1 MSTGDPRGQDDDLEL
16 PDNII
21 GIGNAGKTVVTHY
34 LSQDWIIDRAVGGP
48 EPNEDEF
55 SAFIIDTATNE
66 QSTDE
71 RDVERINQKIE
82 ETAESFGK
90 NPDLIDTG
98 IDYINPLDDA
108 SDQFISRTGLTSK
121 ATVQTIARNDNLTAW
136 WLENN
141 SDMLTDGYGQG
152 VLRRRGLSK
161 ALYHASRAAK
171 GSTKVNLN
179 DLSRNLTSG
188 KSDDGTATMV
198 VGLGG
203 GTGSGTYLDL
213 AKHLSEEVTELNLI
227 ASVPGLDEKN
237 RRTANC
243 FAALSELEYLALN
256 GENPFTNIVLLP
268 FGPAKQLS
276 NKETFLDA
284 FVQTII
290 ARESTTND
298 FTEFLDEASAQ
309 PIPKKFAPF
318 TVAVPQI
325 LRYDVGDIREQEQ
338 AIEEYR
344 ETKREALDAE
354 ISLYEAIH
362 DYFTDEWDGEVG
374 DLLVEV
380 QRNNAVGNDQF
391 ALSGSE
397 ASSLRNRLDDLRS
410 WIEDEE
416 RFGSVN
422 NEALVTWREQ
432 LGQWIDREQ
441 EQNSDRPQEEIKK
454 QLVTRVPERIESLR
468 PVEDVYA
475 SEPSE
480 RKLAGV
486 IRDELRTIKL
496 RANLLRALKVIDEE
510 EVREA
515 VDSAIDPDADGYIG
529 SRRLEDRVNSL
540 NRDIDTHESNLEVL
554 DDLET
559 DLEDARDYVIES
571 WHDAVAD
578 DLELLVELDSNAD
591 EVRERLRTL
600 NEEFEGQLRTIS
612 QANTPDNVRA
622 GGLDFNFDRLNAQL
636 RDIGVDPIDGQQI
649 SDSIEQTKRAYEVWD
664 DINNG
669 GGILGKIGF
678 GDRQEKENEYV
689 AYVDAVDERYVEIT
703 PSGERG
709 DFEQDFSCT
718 PATDGLFEDVISEIE
733 EKRQR
738 IRHRIVQEFKTTIS
752 EFEGTDAVSDR
763 RAQWTDNGFDLEW
776 PGDTGDAVPT
786 LRDRLENL
794 DAESADAVLDDLTA
808 DGTGYEDPGTVYVA
822 FTDAYLAPIEAK
834 RSELHDEIEEK
845 RRRAE
850 VYKSLRDAVVQYDDA
865 FDGMGPSR
873 PEVDDAQRIDVGSD
887 TDSPYVTKVEA
898 DDQLSLLQ
906 YEDIADSG
914 VWTDRS
920 MENEKYKIG
929 RFFEKRFAE
938 NAITDT
944 NLNCLANRL
953 IETQNTSGE
962 YTNVTSTRY
971 DGHYVG
977 NIYMSRAFP
986 DQEDPGD
993 DIFQSVENV
1002 FRASDLHLRDGGD
1015 GYTHE
1020 SKSYGAPWDLS
1031 MITFVGGIFL
1041 DNLYPVI
1048 QPTDGY
1054 LSSYEAQRE
1063 ELAESVR
1070 IRHVHGVDGRDDSIS
1085 APGEGGYVYR
1095 DAMLDLDDPEDLYR
1109 LIDGNETEVVDM
1121 LLDEYVETTTFGS
1134 SIDLDDDA

>member
-1 MSTGDPRGQDDDLEL
+1 MSAGDPQGNDDEL
-16 PDNII
+16 SFPDNLI

-34 LSQDWIIDRAVGGP
+34 FSQDWIVERAVGGLDDD
-48 EPNEDEF
+48 DEF
-55 SAFIIDTATNE
+55 SAFIIDTATDE
-66 QSTDE
+66 QSSDE
-71 RDVERINQKIE
+71 REVKRINEKVE
-82 ETAESFGK
+82 AAAESFGK

-121 ATVQTIARNDNLTAW
+121 ATVETIARNDNLTAW

-171 GSTKVNLN
+171 GGPEVNLN
-179 DLSRNLTSG
+179 DLSRNLAGS
-188 KSDDGTATMV
+188 SDQRTATMV

-203 GTGSGTYLDL
+203 GTGSGMYLDL
-213 AKHLSEEVTELNLI
+213 AKHLTEEVTQLNLV
-227 ASVPGLDEKN
+227 ASIPGLEEKN

-256 GENPFTNIVLLP
+256 GENPFTNIVLVP

-298 FTEFLDEASAQ
+298 FTEFLNEASAQ

-318 TVAVPQI
+318 TVAIPQI
-325 LRYDVGDIREQEQ
+325 LRYDVGDIREQEE

-344 ETKREALDAE
+344 EEKREALDAE
-354 ISLYEAIH
+354 IAMYEAIH
-362 DYFTDEWDGEVG
+362 GYFTEEWEAEIGE
-374 DLLVEV
+374 LLTEV
-380 QRNNAVGNDQF
+380 QRNNTVGNDQF

-397 ASSLRNRLDDLRS
+397 ASSLRNRIEDLRS

-422 NEALVTWREQ
+422 NDALVTWRDQ

-441 EQNSDRPQEEIKK
+441 EQNSDRSQEEIKK

-496 RANLLRALKVIDEE
+496 RANLLRALKVIDED

-540 NRDIDTHESNLEVL
+540 NREIDTNESNLEVL
-554 DDLET
+554 EDLEA
-559 DLEDARDYVIES
+559 DLEDARDYVMDS
-571 WHDAVAD
+571 WHDSVAD
-578 DLELLVELDSNAD
+578 DIELLVELDSNAD
-591 EVRERLRTL
+591 GVREQLQSL
-600 NEEFEGQLRTIS
+600 NSEFEDQLRTIA
-612 QANTPDNVRA
+612 QASSPDNVPA
-622 GGLDFNFDRLNAQL
+622 GGLSFNFDRLNAQL
-636 RDIGVDPIDGQQI
+636 RDIGVDPIDGQKI
-649 SDSIEQTKRAYEVWD
+649 SDSIEQTKRAHEVWHD
-664 DINNG
+664 LNNG
-669 GGILGKIGF
+669 GGILGKIGL
-678 GDRQEKENEYV
+678 GDEQEKENEYV
-689 AYVDAVDERYVEIT
+689 AYVDEIDEDYVEIT
-703 PSGERG
+703 PTGERG
-709 DFEQDFSCT
+709 DFDQDFTCA
-718 PATDGLFEDVISEIE
+718 PAADGLFEETISEID

-738 IRHRIVQEFKTTIS
+738 IRHRVVQEFKTAIS
-752 EFEGTDAVSDR
+752 EFEATDAVKDR
-763 RAQWTDNGFDLEW
+763 RAQWEGDGFDLEW
-776 PGDTGDAVPT
+776 PGDTGDAVPA
-786 LRDRLENL
+786 LRDRLESL
-794 DAESADAVLDDLTA
+794 DAESADAVLGDLLA
-808 DGTGYEDPGTVYVA
+808 DGTGYDDSGTSYIA
-822 FTDAYLAPIEAK
+822 FTDAYLGPIEAK
-834 RSELHDEIEEK
+834 RSALHDEIEENQ
-845 RRRAE
+845 RRAE
-850 VYKSLRDAVVQYDDA
+850 IYKSLRDIVVQYDDA
-865 FDGMGPSR
+865 FTGSGPAR
-873 PEVDDAQRIDVGSD
+873 PEVDETQRINVGSD
-887 TDSPYVTKVEA
+887 TESPYVTKVEA
-898 DDQLSLLQ
+898 EDQLSLLQ

-938 NAITDT
+938 SAITNT
-944 NLNCLANRL
+944 GLNCLSNRL
-953 IETQNTSGE
+953 IETKNIDGQ
-962 YTNVTSTRY
+962 YTDATSTRY

-993 DIFQSVENV
+993 DIFQSIQDA
-1002 FRASDLHLRDGGD
+1002 FRDSNLHFRDGGD

-1031 MITFVGGIFL
+1031 MITFIGGIFL
-1041 DNLYPVI
+1041 DNLHPVI
-1048 QPTDGY
+1048 QPLDGY
-1054 LSSYEAQRE
+1054 LSSYESQRD

-1070 IRHVHGVDGRDDSIS
+1070 IRHVHGVDGRDESIS
-1085 APGEGGYVYR
+1085 PPGEGGYVYR
-1095 DAMLDLDDPEDLYR
+1095 DSMLDLDDPEDLYR
-1109 LIDGNETEVVDM
+1109 LIDGNEEEVVEM
-1121 LLDEYVETTTFGS
+1121 LLDEYVGKMTFPS
-1134 SIDLDDDA
+1134 SIDLMPDA

>member
-1 MSTGDPRGQDDDLEL
+1 MSTGDPRGQDDELTL

-21 GIGNAGKTVVTHY
+21 GIGNAGKTAVTHY
-34 LSQDWIIDRAVGGP
+34 LSQDWIVERAVGGL
-48 EPNEDEF
+48 NDEDEF
-55 SAFIIDTATNE
+55 RAFIIDTATDE

-71 RDVERINQKIE
+71 REVERINKNVEQV
-82 ETAESFGK
+82 AESFGK

-108 SDQFISRTGLTSK
+108 SDRFISRTGLTSK
-121 ATVQTIARNDNLTAW
+121 ATVETIARNDSITAW

-171 GSTKVNLN
+171 SGSDVNLN
-179 DLSRNLTSG
+179 DISRNLSG
-188 KSDDGTATMV
+188 SSNDRTATMV

-213 AKHLSEEVTELNLI
+213 AKHLTDEVTELNLV
-227 ASVPGLDEKN
+227 ASIPGLEEKN

-256 GENPFTNIVLLP
+256 GNNPFTNIVLVP

-284 FVQTII
+284 LVQAII

-298 FTEFLDEASAQ
+298 FTEFLNEASAQ

-318 TVAVPQI
+318 TVAIPQI
-325 LRYDVGDIREQEQ
+325 LRYDVGDIREQEE

-344 ETKREALDAE
+344 KSKRETLDAE

-362 DYFTDEWDGEVG
+362 DYFTEELGGEVG
-374 DLLVEV
+374 DLLTEV
-380 QRNNAVGNDQF
+380 QRNNTVGNEQF

-397 ASSLRNRLDDLRS
+397 ASSLRNRLEDLRS
-410 WIEDEE
+410 WIEDED

-422 NEALVTWREQ
+422 NDALVTWRKQ
-432 LGQWIDREQ
+432 LGQWIDKEQ
-441 EQNSDRPQEEIKK
+441 EQNSDRSQEEIKK
-454 QLVTRVPERIESLR
+454 QLVTRIPERVESLR
-468 PVEDVYA
+468 PVADVYA

-480 RKLAGV
+480 RKLASV

-496 RANLLRALKVIDEE
+496 RANLLRALKVIDEQ

-529 SRRLEDRVNSL
+529 SRQLEDRVNSL
-540 NRDIDTHESNLEVL
+540 NREIDTHESNLEVL
-554 DDLET
+554 DDLEGE
-559 DLEDARDYVIES
+559 LEDVRDHVMES
-571 WHDAVAD
+571 WHDSVAD
-578 DLELLVELDSNAD
+578 DLALLVKLDTNAD
-591 EVRERLRTL
+591 NVRERLQGL
-600 NEEFEGQLRTIS
+600 NGEFEDQLRTIS
-612 QANTPDNVRA
+612 QASSPDNVPA
-622 GGLDFNFDRLNAQL
+622 GGLSFNFDRLNEQL

-649 SDSIEQTKRAYEVWD
+649 TDSIEQTKRAYEVWHE
-664 DINNG
+664 INNG
-669 GGILGKIGF
+669 GGLLGKIGF
-678 GDRQEKENEYV
+678 GDKQEKENEYV
-689 AYVDAVDERYVEIT
+689 AYVDAIDDSYVEIT
-703 PSGERG
+703 PTGERG
-709 DFEQDFSCT
+709 DFEQDFSCA
-718 PATDGLFEDVISEIE
+718 PAAEGLFEEVVSEIE

-738 IRHRIVQEFKTTIS
+738 VRRRIVQEFKSAIS
-752 EFEGTDAVSDR
+752 EFEAMDVVEDH
-763 RAQWTDNGFDLEW
+763 RARWGDDDFDLSW

-794 DAESADAVLDDLTA
+794 DTESADAVLEDLMA
-808 DGTGYEDPGTVYVA
+808 DGTGYGDPGIAYVA
-822 FTDAYLAPIEAK
+822 FTDAHLGPIEAK
-834 RSELHDEIEEK
+834 RSELNDRIETK
-845 RRRAE
+845 RQRAQ
-850 VYKSLRDAVVQYDDA
+850 VYDSLRDVVVQYDDA
-865 FDGMGPSR
+865 FDGTGPAR
-873 PEVDDAQRIDVGSD
+873 PEVDDAQRLDATSD

-944 NLNCLANRL
+944 NMNCLANRL
-953 IETQNTSGE
+953 IETKNVGGE
-962 YTNVTSTRY
+962 YTDATSTRY

-993 DIFQSVENV
+993 DIFQSIQDV
-1002 FRASDLHLRDGGD
+1002 FRDSNLHFRDGGD

-1020 SKSYGAPWDLS
+1020 SKAYGAPWDLS
-1031 MITFVGGIFL
+1031 MITFIGGIFL

-1048 QPTDGY
+1048 QPSDGY
-1054 LSSYEAQRE
+1054 LSSYDSQRA

-1070 IRHVHGVDGRDDSIS
+1070 IRHVHGVDGRDESVGS
-1085 APGEGGYVYR
+1085 PGEGGYVYR
-1095 DAMLDLDDPEDLYR
+1095 DSMLDLEDPEDLYR
-1109 LIDGNETEVVDM
+1109 LIDGNEEEIVEM
-1121 LLDEYVETTTFGS
+1121 LIDEYVGQTTFPS
-1134 SIDLDDDA
+1134 SIDLSSDK

>member
-1 MSTGDPRGQDDDLEL
+1 MSAGDPRDQDDELTL

-34 LSQDWIIDRAVGGP
+34 LSQDWIVERAVGGFDDD
-48 EPNEDEF
+48 DEF
-55 SAFIIDTATNE
+55 SAFIIDTATDE
-66 QSTDE
+66 QSADE
-71 RDVERINQKIE
+71 RDVEHINENVE
-82 ETAESFGK
+82 EVAEAFGK

-108 SDQFISRTGLTSK
+108 SDKFISRTGLTSK
-121 ATVQTIARNDNLTAW
+121 ATVETIARNDGITAW

-171 GSTKVNLN
+171 GGSDVNLN
-179 DLSRNLTSG
+179 DLARNLSG
-188 KSDDGTATMV
+188 SSDQRTATMV

-203 GTGSGTYLDL
+203 GTGSGMYLDL
-213 AKHLSEEVTELNLI
+213 AKHLTDEVTELNLV
-227 ASVPGLDEKN
+227 ASIPGLEEKN

-256 GENPFTNIVLLP
+256 GDNPFTNIILVP

-298 FTEFLDEASAQ
+298 FTEFLNEASAQ

-344 ETKREALDAE
+344 QTKRGALDAE
-354 ISLYEAIH
+354 IEMYEAIH
-362 DYFTDEWDGEVG
+362 DYFIEEWDGEIG
-374 DLLVEV
+374 ELLAEV
-380 QRNNAVGNDQF
+380 QRNNSVADDQF
-391 ALSGSE
+391 ALSGNE
-397 ASSLRNRLDDLRS
+397 ASSLRNRLDELRS

-441 EQNSDRPQEEIKK
+441 EQNSDRSQEEIKK
-454 QLVTRVPERIESLR
+454 QLVTRVPERVENLR
-468 PVEDVYA
+468 PVDDKYA

-480 RKLAGV
+480 RKLASV
-486 IRDELRTIKL
+486 IRDELRAIKL
-496 RANLLRALKVIDEE
+496 RANLLRALKVIEE
-510 EVREA
+510 DEVREA
-515 VDSAIDPDADGYIG
+515 VDSAIDAGADGFIG

-540 NRDIDTHESNLEVL
+540 NRETDTHESNLEVL
-554 DDLET
+554 DDLEG
-559 DLEDARDYVIES
+559 DLEDARDYVMES
-571 WHDAVAD
+571 WRESVED
-578 DLELLVELDSNAD
+578 DLELLVELDTNAD
-591 EVRERLRTL
+591 EVRERLQTL
-600 NEEFEGQLRTIS
+600 NSEFEDQLRTIS
-612 QANTPDNVRA
+612 QANSPDNVPA
-622 GGLDFNFDRLNAQL
+622 GGLSFNFDRLNSQL
-636 RDIGVDPIDGQQI
+636 REIGIDPIDGQKI
-649 SDSIEQTKRAYEVWD
+649 SESIEQTKRAYEVWHEL
-664 DINNG
+664 NNG

-678 GDRQEKENEYV
+678 GDKQEKENEYV
-689 AYVDAVDERYVEIT
+689 AYADSVDEAGYIDIT
-703 PSGERG
+703 PTGERG
-709 DFEQDFSCT
+709 DFEQDFSCSPT
-718 PATDGLFEDVISEIE
+718 SEGLFEDVISEIE
-733 EKRQR
+733 EKRRR
-738 IRHRIVQEFKTTIS
+738 IRHRVIQEFKTAIS
-752 EFEGTDAVSDR
+752 EFEASDAVEDH
-763 RAQWTDNGFDLEW
+763 RAQWQGDGFDLAW

-786 LRDRLENL
+786 LQDQLEDL
-794 DAESADAVLDDLTA
+794 DAESADAVLDDLLA
-808 DGTGYEDPGTVYVA
+808 DGTGYGDPGTVYVA
-822 FTDAYLAPIEAK
+822 FTDAYLGPIESK
-834 RSELHDEIEEK
+834 RSELHDAIEEK
-845 RRRAE
+845 EERAQ
-850 VYKSLRDAVVQYDDA
+850 VYKSLREVVVQYDDA
-865 FDGMGPSR
+865 FNGTGPSR
-873 PEVDDAQRIDVGSD
+873 PEVDDAQRIDIGSE

-898 DDQLSLLQ
+898 EDQLSLLQ

-944 NLNCLANRL
+944 GLNCLANRL
-953 IETQNTSGE
+953 IETKNLGGE
-962 YTNVTSTRY
+962 YTDATSTRY

-993 DIFQSVENV
+993 EIFQSIQDV
-1002 FRASDLHLRDGGD
+1002 FRDSNLHFRDGGD

-1031 MITFVGGIFL
+1031 MVTFIGGIFL
-1041 DNLYPVI
+1041 DNLHPVI

-1054 LSSYEAQRE
+1054 LSSYESQRD

-1070 IRHVHGVDGRDDSIS
+1070 IRHVHGVDGRDESIS
-1085 APGEGGYVYR
+1085 SPGDGGYIYR
-1095 DAMLDLDDPEDLYR
+1095 DSMLDLGDPEDLYR
-1109 LIDGNETEVVDM
+1109 LIDGNEEEVVEM
-1121 LLDEYVETTTFGS
+1121 LLDEYVGSTTFPS
-1134 SIDLDDDA
+1134 SIDLNVDR

>member
-1 MSTGDPRGQDDDLEL
+1 MSAGDPQGNDDELSL
-16 PDNII
+16 PDNLI
-21 GIGNAGKTVVTHY
+21 GIGNAGKTVVSHY
-34 LSQDWIIDRAVGGP
+34 LSQDWIVDRAVGGLDDD
-48 EPNEDEF
+48 DEF
-55 SAFIIDTATNE
+55 SAFIVDTATDE
-66 QSTDE
+66 QSADE
-71 RDVERINQKIE
+71 REVDRLSEKVEDA
-82 ETAESFGK
+82 AESFDK

-108 SDQFISRTGLTSK
+108 SDQFISRAGLTSR
-121 ATVQTIARNDNLTAW
+121 ATVETIARNDNLTAW

-171 GSTKVNLN
+171 GGPDVNLN
-179 DLSRNLTSG
+179 DLSRNLAGSSG
-188 KSDDGTATMV
+188 QRTATMV

-203 GTGSGTYLDL
+203 GTGSGMYLDG
-213 AKHLSEEVTELNLI
+213 AKHLTDEVTQLNLV
-227 ASVPGLDEKN
+227 ASIPGLEEKN

-256 GENPFTNIVLLP
+256 GDNPFTNIVLVP

-276 NKETFLDA
+276 NKDTFLDA

-298 FTEFLDEASAQ
+298 FTEFLNEASAQ

-318 TVAVPQI
+318 TVAIPQI
-325 LRYDVGDIREQEQ
+325 LRYDVGDIREQEE

-344 ETKREALDAE
+344 EEKRKALDAE
-354 ISLYEAIH
+354 VALYEAVH
-362 DYFTDEWDGEVG
+362 DYFIEEWEGEIG
-374 DLLVEV
+374 ELLTEV
-380 QRNNAVGNDQF
+380 QRNNSVANDQF

-410 WIEDEE
+410 WIEDED

-441 EQNSDRPQEEIKK
+441 EQNSDRSQEEIKK
-454 QLVTRVPERIESLR
+454 QLVTRVPERIASLR

-480 RKLAGV
+480 RKLASV

-496 RANLLRALKVIDEE
+496 RANLLRALKVIDED

-540 NRDIDTHESNLEVL
+540 NREIDTDESNLEVL

-559 DLEDARDYVIES
+559 DLADARDYVMDS
-571 WHDAVAD
+571 WHDSVAD

-591 EVRERLRTL
+591 DVREQLQDL
-600 NEEFEGQLRTIS
+600 NSEFEDQLRTIA
-612 QANTPDNVRA
+612 QANNPDNVPA
-622 GGLDFNFDRLNAQL
+622 SGLNFNFDRLNAQL
-636 RDIGVDPIDGQQI
+636 RDIGVDPIDGQTI
-649 SDSIEQTKRAYEVWD
+649 STSIEQTKRAHEIWHE
-664 DINNG
+664 INNG

-678 GDRQEKENEYV
+678 GDEQEKENEYV
-689 AYVDAVDERYVEIT
+689 AQVDSIDKAGYIDIT
-703 PSGERG
+703 P
-709 DFEQDFSCT
+709 DPEQDFSCT
-718 PATDGLFEDVISEIE
+718 PAAEGLFEDVISEIE
-733 EKRQR
+733 EKRKR
-738 IRHRIVQEFKTTIS
+738 IRHRIVQEFKNAIS
-752 EFEGTDAVSDR
+752 EFEATDAVSDR
-763 RAQWTDNGFDLEW
+763 RAQWEGDDFDLEW

-786 LRDRLENL
+786 LRDRLEDL
-794 DAESADAVLDDLTA
+794 DAESADTVLDGLLA
-808 DGTGYEDPGTVYVA
+808 DGTGYEDPGTAYIA
-822 FTDAYLAPIEAK
+822 FTDAYLGPIEEK
-834 RSELHDEIEEK
+834 RSELHDEIEDK
-845 RRRAE
+845 QRRAE
-850 VYKSLRDAVVQYDDA
+850 VYESLREIVVQYDDA
-865 FDGMGPSR
+865 FRGRGPAR
-873 PEVDDAQRIDVGSD
+873 PEVDETQRVDVGSE
-887 TDSPYVTKVEA
+887 TDSPYITKVEA
-898 DDQLSLLQ
+898 EDQLSLLQ
-906 YEDIADSG
+906 YEDIADAA

-920 MENEKYKIG
+920 MEKEKYKIG

-938 NAITDT
+938 SAITDT
-944 NLNCLANRL
+944 DLNCLSNRL
-953 IETQNTSGE
+953 IETKNIDGQ
-962 YTNVTSTRY
+962 YTDASSTRY

-993 DIFQSVENV
+993 DIFQSIQSV
-1002 FRASDLHLRDGGD
+1002 FRDSNLHFRDGGD

-1031 MITFVGGIFL
+1031 MITFIGGVFL
-1041 DNLYPVI
+1041 DNLHPVI
-1048 QPTDGY
+1048 QPLDGY
-1054 LSSYEAQRE
+1054 LSSYESQRD

-1085 APGEGGYVYR
+1085 PPGEGGYVYR
-1095 DAMLDLDDPEDLYR
+1095 DSMLDLDDPEDLYR
-1109 LIDGNETEVVDM
+1109 LIDGNEEEVVEM
-1121 LLDEYVETTTFGS
+1121 ILDDYVGRKTFPS
-1134 SIDLDDDA
+1134 AIDLTPDA